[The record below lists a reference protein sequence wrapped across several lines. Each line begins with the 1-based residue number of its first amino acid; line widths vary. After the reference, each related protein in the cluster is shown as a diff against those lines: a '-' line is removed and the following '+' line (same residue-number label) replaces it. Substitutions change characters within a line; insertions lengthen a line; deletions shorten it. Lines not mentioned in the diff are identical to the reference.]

1 MINILVLAA
10 GASTVDEDT
19 KDWYPVCISE
29 MDGVPLVERQIQ
41 LCKLLKPFKL
51 IVALREQEIGRFH
64 LDNIVKLL
72 EPASIIIPVASETK
86 GAACT
91 ALLSCEY
98 IDNDDELLILN
109 GNELLNENYLNII
122 QHFKKSNCD
131 AGVVTFSSI
140 HPRYSYV
147 RLNDLGFVTESV
159 EKNPISKHAV
169 VGFYWFKNGK
179 DFVQSAK
186 EMIRKDASVYDVF
199 YITPSLNEMV
209 LKGLKIGAFPVGLD
223 RYFPVKTEKQLLKF
237 ESSVE
242 QKSKQ

>member
-1 MINILVLAA
+1 
-10 GASTVDEDT
+10 
-19 KDWYPVCISE
+19 
-29 MDGVPLVERQIQ
+29 
-41 LCKLLKPFKL
+41 L
-51 IVALREQEIGRFH
+51 IVALKEQEIQKFH

-72 EPASIIIPVASETK
+72 EPNSVVVPVASETR

-98 IDNDDELLILN
+98 IDNEDELLILN
-109 GNELLNENYLNII
+109 GNELLNENYHDAIK
-122 QHFKKSNCD
+122 HFKKSNCN

-147 RLNDLGFVTESV
+147 RLNDAGFVTESV

-169 VGFYWFKNGK
+169 VGFYWFKRGK

-186 EMIRKDASVYDVF
+186 EMIRKEASVNGVF
-199 YITPSLNEMV
+199 YISPSLNEMV
-209 LKGLKIGAFPVGLD
+209 LDGLKIGAFPIGLD
-223 RYFPVKTEKQLLKF
+223 KYFPVKTEKQLLKF

-242 QKSKQ
+242 PKSK

>member
-10 GASTVDEDT
+10 GPSSSNGDGR
-19 KDWYPVCISE
+19 DWYPACISE
-29 MDGVPLVERQIQ
+29 MDGLPLIERQIQ
-41 LCKLLKPFKL
+41 LCKHIMPYKL
-51 IVALREQEIGRFH
+51 FVALREQEIRKFH

-72 EPASIIIPVASETK
+72 EPDSTIIPVGSETK

-109 GNELLNENYLNII
+109 GNELLNEDYQNII
-122 QHFKKSNCD
+122 QYFKKLKCN

-147 RLNDLGFVTESV
+147 RLNDMGFVTESV
-159 EKNPISKHAV
+159 EKNPISKHAI
-169 VGFYWFKNGK
+169 VGFYWFNKGK

-186 EMIRKDASVYDVF
+186 EMIRKEASVNDVF
-199 YITPSLNEMV
+199 YVSPSLNEMV
-209 LKGLKIGAFPVGLD
+209 LNGIIIGAFSVGID
-223 RYFPVKTEKQLLKF
+223 KYFPVKTEKQLLKF
-237 ESSVE
+237 ESAGE
-242 QKSKQ
+242 KKS

>member
-1 MINILVLAA
+1 MINILILAA
-10 GASTVDEDT
+10 GASSSEGDA

-29 MDGVPLVERQIQ
+29 MDGIPLIERQIQ
-41 LCKLLKPFKL
+41 LCNTIRPYKL
-51 IVALREQEIGRFH
+51 IVALKDQEIQKFH

-72 EPASIIIPVASETK
+72 EPNSVVVPVASETR

-98 IDNDDELLILN
+98 IDNEDELLILN
-109 GNELLNENYLNII
+109 GNELLNENYHDAI
-122 QHFKKSNCD
+122 QHFKKSNCN

-147 RLNDLGFVTESV
+147 RLNDAGFVTESV

-169 VGFYWFKNGK
+169 VGFYWFKKGK

-186 EMIRKDASVYDVF
+186 EMIRKEASVNGVF
-199 YITPSLNEMV
+199 YISPSLNEMV
-209 LKGLKIGAFPVGLD
+209 LDGLKIGAFPIGLD
-223 RYFPVKTEKQLLKF
+223 KYFPVKTEKQLLKF

-242 QKSKQ
+242 PKSK